1 MLWSKLFERE
11 RERER
16 ERKSMHVYIHVYL
29 FSESRSGHILD
40 LNSHLSEM
48 FKLIKS
54 FALHYH

>member
-16 ERKSMHVYIHVYL
+16 KSMHVNIHVYL